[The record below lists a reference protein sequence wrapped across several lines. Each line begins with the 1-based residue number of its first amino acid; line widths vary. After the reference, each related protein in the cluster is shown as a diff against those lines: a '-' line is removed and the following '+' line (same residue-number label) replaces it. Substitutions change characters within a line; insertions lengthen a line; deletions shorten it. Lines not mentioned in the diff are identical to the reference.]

1 MFASKRYFSIEHMI
15 YRFFI
20 PYVIFITLGLWFC
33 VPSCEA
39 AQTQFSVRLPAGNE
53 VNLPVYSIGKNNYVQ
68 LADFATR
75 IFPGGSYDAYHHE
88 IQFKNEKLRFA
99 PTSFFVSRHNI
110 HEEYVAQM
118 PLPAITIRN
127 IVYVPMPHVFTIL
140 ETLHL
145 FTVDVMAQNIILRHT
160 AAANPQPTG
169 EIKENKPIAVAG
181 KLQEESVH
189 SSLQDHNDHK
199 RGVYK
204 LPSDLAMPSKE
215 RLLFAESQTPQT
227 RQATMP
233 PPLIT
238 SVTFTRSDNS
248 LHCII
253 QADKTI
259 PSFQKPELVQGTQ
272 LKFRIPA
279 AAFGF
284 KPSNIAL
291 PKEIEAIQT
300 DIIRDIAVITF
311 VLKKPVTD
319 VQAARAGN
327 ATLNITIPI
336 FTASEARNSTDT
348 KSVHIILDPGH
359 GGDDVGAIGVS
370 GVYEKDITLA
380 IAKKAKKI
388 IEETIPDA
396 IVHLTRE
403 KDVFIGLKQRTDF
416 ANKQQGTLFIS
427 IHCNAAPSK
436 PHPANGFEVYVLRP
450 GKSKD
455 AIRVAERENAS
466 LALEK
471 NKDIPKKLT
480 EEQLIVATMAQ
491 SAFVKLSDKYAAL
504 LRKKIQKK
512 SALADR
518 GIAQAGFYVLVGAS
532 MPNILLETA
541 FITNDDDEKYIVSEK
556 GQREMAEAI
565 AESVK
570 DYISTLKENK

>member
-1 MFASKRYFSIEHMI
+1 MI

-20 PYVIFITLGLWFC
+20 PYILFITFGHWFC
-33 VPSCEA
+33 AVSCEA
-39 AQTQFSVRLPAGNE
+39 AQQQLSVRLPAGNE
-53 VNLPVYSIGKNNYVQ
+53 VTLPIYSIGKNNYIQ

-88 IQFKNEKLRFA
+88 IIYKSEKLRFA

-110 HEEYVAQM
+110 DEEYVAQM
-118 PLPAITIRN
+118 PLPAIAIRN
-127 IVYVPMPHVFTIL
+127 IVYLPMPYAFTIL

-145 FTVDVMAQNIILRHT
+145 FTVDVMAQNISLRHT
-160 AAANPQPTG
+160 THISAASPQK
-169 EIKENKPIAVAG
+169 IDDKKETKSIAVAG
-181 KLQEESVH
+181 KVQEESVH
-189 SSLQDHNDHK
+189 SSLQDNSDKK

-204 LPSDLAMPSKE
+204 LPNDLAMPSKE
-215 RLLFAESQTPQT
+215 RLLFAESQTPQS
-227 RQATMP
+227 RQAIMP

-238 SVTFTRSDNS
+238 SITFTRGDKS

-259 PSFQKPELVQGTQ
+259 PSYQKPELVQGTQ
-272 LKFRIPA
+272 IKFRIPA

-284 KPSNIAL
+284 KPSTIAL
-291 PKEIEAIQT
+291 PKEIETIQT
-300 DIIRDIAVITF
+300 EIIRDIAVITF
-311 VLKKPVTD
+311 VLKKPVTEI
-319 VQAARAGN
+319 QASRAGN
-327 ATLNITIPI
+327 STLNITIPT
-336 FTASEARNSTDT
+336 FTASEAGNSTET
-348 KSVHIILDPGH
+348 KTVHIILDPGH
-359 GGDDVGAIGVS
+359 GGDDVGAIGVT
-370 GVYEKDITLA
+370 GVYEKEITLA

-388 IEETIPDA
+388 IEETIPNV

-416 ANKQQGTLFIS
+416 ANKLQGALFIS

-450 GKSKD
+450 GKTKD

-466 LALEK
+466 LSLEK
-471 NKDIPKKLT
+471 NKDVPKKLT

-541 FITNDDDEKYIVSEK
+541 FITNDNDEKYIVSEK
-556 GQREMAEAI
+556 GQRDMAEAI